1 MFNLYKDPEGENI
14 FTGTH
19 SSAAVPGIAAG
30 ATSILTGIQ
39 PGNSSSLRKESIGI
53 NMALSTLGDDPKAT
67 IAVLEAKVLEL
78 EEELRN
84 SKMVREHIYV
94 SFYPPSLSLLSFPP
108 SHSLSPS
115 LAFFLSLSFISESRK
130 SHKKR
135 QYIPW
140 LYVKEWGRQSQ

>member
-94 SFYPPSLSLLSFPP
+94 SFYPPSLSLLSR
-108 SHSLSPS
+108 
-115 LAFFLSLSFISESRK
+115 FLSLSLLHFRIQE
-130 SHKKR
+130 
-135 QYIPW
+135 IPQ
-140 LYVKEWGRQSQ
+140 KEAVYSLALCQRMGQAIAIAPTRVAEVQ